1 MSEQKAYTVFRTN
14 VVRQGDR
21 IDRIENLIG
30 VGFPDTNGCFSGSEF
45 WMEIKAPQEPKRG
58 STPLFGSNHKLS
70 VAQRNWFLRQRRAGG
85 RGFIYIET
93 DRRRLLLA
101 GKHADA
107 INELTVAELIFLCLW
122 NSSRPTTKS
131 HWSDL
136 REILVSHV

>member
-1 MSEQKAYTVFRTN
+1 MSEQKAYAAFRTH
-14 VVRQGDR
+14 VVRSGDR

-30 VGFPDTNGCFSGSEF
+30 VGFPDTNGCFAGSEF

-58 STPLFGSNHKLS
+58 STPLFGSNHNLS
-70 VAQRNWFLRQRRAGG
+70 VVQRNWFLRQRRAGG

-93 DRRRLLLA
+93 DRRRLLLS

-107 INELTVAELIFLCLW
+107 INESTVEGLLCLCLW
-122 NSSRPTTKS
+122 NSPRPTPKS
-131 HWSDL
+131 RWNDL